1 MENLECGVLGPIS
14 VSMSGFTPHTELAV
28 GGIFTKDCRAHGRD
42 EARVEVGGLRHGL
55 DVAEGFRLELVLR
68 SVLAVVAEAG
78 KRIHGFSKNGPML
91 GFWGFR
97 GFRGG
102 DLFLDAIPAVISQ
115 RVQSSFGIGG
125 RAWRRPP

>member
-1 MENLECGVLGPIS
+1 MENLECGVMGPIS
-14 VSMSGFTPHTELAV
+14 VSLHGIHTPHRI
-28 GGIFTKDCRAHGRD
+28 GGWGIFTKDCRAHGRD
-42 EARVEVGGLRHGL
+42 EARVEVGRLRHGL

-78 KRIHGFSKNGPML
+78 KRIHGFRKNGPMFESL
-91 GFWGFR
+91 GFR
-97 GFRGG
+97 GFRGV
-102 DLFLDAIPAVISQ
+102 DLFMDAIPAVISQ